1 MSVQGDHNLGH
12 SSIRLSI
19 CIFVST
25 LTGEPEQKVFILKA
39 KPPLDPLVIMSKI
52 ITRSWELKKVV
63 QIIINLILSYDN
75 DPTMLCPFS
84 WHL

>member
-52 ITRSWELKKVV
+52 ITRS
-63 QIIINLILSYDN
+63 
-75 DPTMLCPFS
+75 
-84 WHL
+84 